1 MRSITT
7 RSNDCWVVN
16 DISSIH
22 SLNMNCINMKT
33 HSLTQ
38 GCMLLFQL
46 ENGILSYIGLTLQI
60 SEQLIDEHK
69 AQKSQAQRSKERGQF
84 PFPSHFPHHVVCTH
98 LLSVPLWLGTSQLSN
113 SAKRPS
119 AFRATQSPRNSHN
132 AYTRPTSQGTDY
144 TSLWPL
150 SATKLSPQS
159 TLASRVIFHYY
170 QIVLILS

>member
-1 MRSITT
+1 MISLANEGLTVSFQATLGIMRSITI
-7 RSNDCWVVN
+7 RSNDCWIVN
-16 DISSIH
+16 VIYPIH

-84 PFPSHFPHHVVCTH
+84 PFPITQCALVCIH

-119 AFRATQSPRNSHN
+119 AFSATQSPCNSHN
-132 AYTRPTSQGTDY
+132 AYTRPTSQGRGNG
-144 TSLWPL
+144 L
-150 SATKLSPQS
+150 
-159 TLASRVIFHYY
+159 H
-170 QIVLILS
+170 